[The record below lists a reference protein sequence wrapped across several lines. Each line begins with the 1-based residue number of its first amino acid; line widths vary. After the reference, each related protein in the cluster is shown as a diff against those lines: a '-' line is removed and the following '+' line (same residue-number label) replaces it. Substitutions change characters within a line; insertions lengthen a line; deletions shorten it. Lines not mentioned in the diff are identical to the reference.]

1 MANDGLPVV
10 TFNEEIA
17 LHLNNDIIRAVHAPH
32 AHTDGDVMVFFETAN
47 VVHAGD
53 VFFNGLYPLIDTN
66 NTGSLSGTIRAVEG
80 LLDQT
85 DENTKII
92 PGHGELGSR
101 DKLLNYLAMLMH
113 TRDALGQLKSDGKTR
128 QHVIHLR
135 PLEQFDAKWGKGF
148 FSKDVW
154 TGMIFD
160 AL

>member
-1 MANDGLPVV
+1 
-10 TFNEEIA
+10 
-17 LHLNNDIIRAVHAPH
+17 LNNDTIRAVHAPR

-53 VFFNGLYPLIDTN
+53 VFFNGIYPVIDTHN
-66 NTGSLSGTIRAVEG
+66 GGSFLGTISAVEM
-80 LLDQT
+80 LLDHT

-92 PGHGELGSR
+92 PGHGALGSR
-101 DKLLNYLAMLMH
+101 EELLDYLTMLRH

-128 QHVIHLR
+128 QQVIDLK
-135 PLEQFDAKWGKGF
+135 PLEQFDVKWASGF
-148 FSKDVW
+148 FSTDIW